1 MDKITNFMSIQNLQN
16 LMAIFEKFMV
26 DRYSISIQDNPNIK
40 IKQIIFETMNK
51 VKQQS
56 VNQNIPIIELNK
68 ITLSIV
74 KNVVK
79 NKLSLDSSNSRGS
92 SLMRDRDVHKNK
104 NTQLHNITRPQPS
117 SNTQGMFSYDVNEQF
132 DDISNIRANENATPF
147 IPDSALPS
155 NNKLDDAMSTEDFV
169 KKLNSLEQSRDMG
182 SITKITPAVEEN
194 DTSTNTAWLS
204 DVYKNNAEVHPKEL
218 YNNKPGVME
227 RFTQDTDNL
236 RNVFTKHELIGNMI
250 EHIHNP
256 SSPTPKTNTKYL
268 IIDSRDRDST
278 KYANANE
285 YIIDLDNIIKN
296 IVNIE
301 FWYAQYS
308 KPSTTNE
315 HYINMH
321 IQEFDVDNFTKN
333 NNFKDA
339 FVQLPL
345 TGDTIMTLSGSDFAS
360 IKTFQTPLSK
370 LSKLHIRFTQYDG
383 GLFENMTEH
392 LLRFKITYIQSDQVI
407 ENDLLS
413 SNDQNKN
420 NTNESFVNTT
430 TNSDKD
436 EEFVPMAAN
445 IDALEDDLQQKI

>member
-16 LMAIFEKFMV
+16 LMAIFEKFMI
-26 DRYSISIQDNPNIK
+26 DRYSISIQDNPNKIK
-40 IKQIIFETMNK
+40 IKRIIFETMSK

-56 VNQNIPIIELNK
+56 ANQNIPIIELNK

-92 SLMRDRDVHKNK
+92 SLIRDRDIHKNK

-117 SNTQGMFSYDVNEQF
+117 NTQSMFSYDVNEQF
-132 DDISNIRANENATPF
+132 DELSSIRANENAPPF

-155 NNKLDDAMSTEDFV
+155 NNKLDDVMSTEDFV
-169 KKLNSLEQSRDMG
+169 KELNSLEQSRDMG
-182 SITKITPAVEEN
+182 SITKITPTVEEN
-194 DTSTNTAWLS
+194 NASKNTAWLS

-218 YNNKPGVME
+218 YSAKPDIME
-227 RFTQDTDNL
+227 HFSQETTNL
-236 RNVFTKHELIGNMI
+236 RNIITKHEVVSNMI
-250 EHIHNP
+250 RPLPPLHSP
-256 SSPTPKTNTKYL
+256 SLTPKTKTKYL
-268 IIDSRDRDST
+268 IIDSRDRDLT
-278 KYANANE
+278 KYTNPSE

-301 FWYAQYS
+301 FWYAQYT
-308 KPSTTNE
+308 KPTTSE

-321 IQEFDVDNFTKN
+321 IREFDVDNFTKN

-345 TGDTIMTLSGSDFAS
+345 TGGDVMTISGSDFAS
-360 IKTFQTPLSK
+360 TKTFHTPLSK
-370 LSKLHIRFTQYDG
+370 LSRLHIRFTQYNGD
-383 GLFENMTEH
+383 LFDDMTEH
-392 LLRFKITYIQSDQVI
+392 LLRFKVTYIQSDQVV

-413 SNDQNKN
+413 TTEQDKN
-420 NTNESFVNTT
+420 NTNNE
-430 TNSDKD
+430 KYD
-436 EEFVPMAAN
+436 EESVPLAAN
-445 IDALEDDLQQKI
+445 IDALEEDIQHQI

>member
-16 LMAIFEKFMV
+16 LMAIFEKFMI

-56 VNQNIPIIELNK
+56 DNQNIPIIELNK

-79 NKLSLDSSNSRGS
+79 NKLSLDSSNSKGS
-92 SLMRDRDVHKNK
+92 SLMRDRDVRKNK

-132 DDISNIRANENATPF
+132 DELSSIRANENAPPF

-169 KKLNSLEQSRDMG
+169 KKLNFLEQSRDTG
-182 SITKITPAVEEN
+182 SITKMNSTVEEN
-194 DTSTNTAWLS
+194 NTSTNTAWLS

-218 YNNKPGVME
+218 YSTKPDIME
-227 RFTQDTDNL
+227 HFTQESANL
-236 RNVFTKHELIGNMI
+236 RDVLTKREFINNI
-250 EHIHNP
+250 IKPIP
-256 SSPTPKTNTKYL
+256 SSSPSPTPKTNTKYL

-278 KYANANE
+278 KHANANE

-301 FWYAQYS
+301 FWYAQYT
-308 KPSTTNE
+308 KPTTSE

-345 TGDTIMTLSGSDFAS
+345 TGDNVIILSGSDYGS
-360 IKTFQTPLSK
+360 TKTFQTPLSK
-370 LSKLHIRFTQYDG
+370 LSKLHVRFTQYNGD
-383 GLFENMTEH
+383 LFENMTEH
-392 LLRFKITYIQSDQVI
+392 LLRFKVTYIQSDQVV

-413 SNDQNKN
+413 SNDHNNN
-420 NTNESFVNTT
+420 NTK
-430 TNSDKD
+430 SDKD
-436 EEFVPMAAN
+436 EESAPMAAN
-445 IDALEDDLQQKI
+445 TDALEDDLRQQI